1 MSEFQNPP
9 PSGPPYGESRQ
20 PPRPPMVESA
30 ACLRPRRSG
39 ALWVLLILLILLIL
53 PSLIERVEYAIT
65 RGREQAEAEVAR
77 EVLSGDHP
85 TSIAD
90 YRYVAKAVAPSVVG
104 VKASRIVRGEP
115 TDEQSYFIRR
125 RPQFREQDQGSG
137 VIVDP
142 AGHIITNYH
151 VVNGASDVNVEL
163 SDGSRHPA
171 KIIGIDPLTDLA
183 VLKIQAS
190 GLTATPW
197 GDSDSL
203 QVGDPVMAIGNPF
216 GLASTVTAG
225 IISAKGR
232 RAVVENVNYQDFLQT
247 DAAVNPGNSGGP
259 LVNMKGEVIG
269 INTAI
274 LGPTYQGISFAIPS
288 ALVRHVYDQLMS
300 TGKVDRGWLGVSMQ
314 ELTPELAE
322 KLELKSTNGALVS
335 GILPGAPAEQAGLQ
349 PGDVIIRWKDKA
361 ITDPIQLG
369 FEVASTK
376 IGEKAPVTVIRAGKE
391 LTLNVTVG
399 QRPEPSPQ

>member
-1 MSEFQNPP
+1 MSEFENPQ

-20 PPRPPMVESA
+20 PPRPPLAEVA
-30 ACLRPRRSG
+30 ACPRPRRGG
-39 ALWVLLILLILLIL
+39 ALWVLLVLLILLIL
-53 PSLIERVEYAIT
+53 PSLIERIEYAIT

-77 EVLSGDHP
+77 EILSGDHP

-104 VKASRIVRGEP
+104 VKASRIVRGVP
-115 TDEQSYFIRR
+115 TDELSYFLGR
-125 RPQFREQDQGSG
+125 RPKYREQDQGSG

-142 AGHIITNYH
+142 AGHVITNYH
-151 VVNGASDVNVEL
+151 VVDGASDVSVEL
-163 SDGSRHPA
+163 SDGSRHQA
-171 KIIGIDPLTDLA
+171 KIIGIDPATDLA

-190 GLTATPW
+190 GLTAAPW
-197 GDSDSL
+197 GDSESL

-300 TGKVDRGWLGVSMQ
+300 AGKVDRGWLGVSMQ

-322 KLELKSTNGALVS
+322 KMDLKSTNGALVS
-335 GILPGAPAEQAGLQ
+335 GIVRGAPAEQAGLQ

-361 ITDPIQLG
+361 ITDPVQLG
-369 FEVASTK
+369 FEVAWTK
-376 IGEKAPVTVIRAGKE
+376 IGEKAPVTIIRGGKE
-391 LTLNVTVG
+391 RTLTVTVT
-399 QRPEPSPQ
+399 QRPEQLPQ